1 LAALIEMA
9 DTGHYL
15 HGFSST
21 EEERLRKQARFLEHQ
36 IYSHL
41 DLSSV
46 SRLLEV
52 GCGVGAQSEIL
63 LRRYPDLNLTGI
75 DYSDEQIRQ
84 ASAYLSALP
93 FAKNRYQLKQA
104 DATDM
109 PFSSQQEFDGAF
121 ICWLLEHI
129 PDPLRVIAEVRRVLK
144 PGSPVVITEV
154 LNSSF
159 FVDPYSPNVW
169 KYWMKFNDL
178 QIDEMKG
185 DPFVGAKL
193 GNMLQSQGF
202 TRIDIEPKFIHLD
215 NRKPAKRT
223 EMITFWAE
231 LLLSALPKLLEA
243 GYVDEELAENMKN
256 EMKLVAKD
264 PNAVFYYTFMQARAF
279 TSS

>member
-1 LAALIEMA
+1 MA
-9 DTGHYL
+9 ETEQYL

-36 IYSHL
+36 IYSQL

-46 SRLLEV
+46 SKLLEV

-63 LRRYPDLNLTGI
+63 LRRYPGLHLTGI
-75 DYSDEQIRQ
+75 DFSEDQVRQ
-84 ASAYLSALP
+84 ASTYLATVP
-93 FAKNRYQLKQA
+93 HAKDRYQLQRA

-109 PFSSQQEFDGAF
+109 PFNSQQEFDGAF

-129 PDPLRVIAEVRRVLK
+129 PDPLRVISEVRRVLK
-144 PGSPVVITEV
+144 PGSQVVITEV

-202 TRIDIEPKFIHLD
+202 TRIEVEPKFIHLD
-215 NRKPAKRT
+215 NRNPAKRT
-223 EMITFWAE
+223 EMISFWTE
-231 LLLSALPKLLEA
+231 LLLSALPKMLEA
-243 GYVDEELAENMKN
+243 GYVDEDLAENMKK
-256 EMKLVAKD
+256 EMRLVAKD
-264 PNAVFYYTFMQARAF
+264 PNAVFYYSFMQARAF
-279 TSS
+279 TS